1 MGVLIQYH
9 VASSVGYYLT
19 YGYIAS
25 TGIDTNHAIGDELAL
40 IAGKASRAT
49 MCEDPVWPS

>member
-1 MGVLIQYH
+1 MGVLIRYR
-9 VASSVGYYLT
+9 VASSVGYLT

-25 TGIDTNHAIGDELAL
+25 AGIDTNHAIGDELAL
-40 IAGKASRAT
+40 IAGKASRAA